1 MYSSA
6 YATNTYKNYF
16 YTFRINQSTFTYGER
31 KTERP
36 NFYGMFSQSLP
47 ISAALPYWRWS
58 FHNAMQSHT
67 ACTLY
72 VAKKSAKII
81 LIFLKSTRGLH
92 KNAHFFPIFL
102 NVEYSYSLI
111 FFPLIDGRVR
121 SRAIFA
127 LAGWLPLFLDDNV
140 VDAIL
145 ERVWWTGFL
154 EGNRWPIKPIPQ
166 ASSAPLT
173 KMRAKCGFRRH

>member
-1 MYSSA
+1 MIYKSF
-6 YATNTYKNYF
+6 YASWSHEGGAGEK
-16 YTFRINQSTFTYGER
+16 STFENGWLRIIIPKLSGTQCL
-31 KTERP
+31 
-36 NFYGMFSQSLP
+36 FF
-47 ISAALPYWRWS
+47 
-58 FHNAMQSHT
+58 
-67 ACTLY
+67 
-72 VAKKSAKII
+72 AKKSANII
-81 LIFLKSTRGLH
+81 LIFLKSTRGYIKMLT
-92 KNAHFFPIFL
+92 FFPIFL

-111 FFPLIDGRVR
+111 FLPLIDDRVR

-127 LAGWLPLFLDDNV
+127 LAGWLPLFLDDNL

-145 ERVWWTGFL
+145 KRVWWTGFL